1 MFLHDRTDAE
11 AEQASQVAVW
21 PVFQPFKGN
30 FRWMTCL
37 TNTSRLPVYD
47 WWLEYEVQ
55 TEEPAGVWTVHTKK
69 NWLNETVLPP
79 TVPAREFLHPRTLR
93 QLIPGDERQEW
104 RIRRATVD
112 SRSQRSPEP
121 AQEREEARA
130 LGSAL
135 QRAGGEASA
144 A

>member
-1 MFLHDRTDAE
+1 MIAGTLAVRVFLHDRTDAE

-69 NWLNETVLPP
+69 NWLNETVLSADRSGARIPAPP
-79 TVPAREFLHPRTLR
+79 DAQAADSRGRTPGVANP
-93 QLIPGDERQEW
+93 PGDCGLA
-104 RIRRATVD
+104 I
-112 SRSQRSPEP
+112 P
-121 AQEREEARA
+121 AVT
-130 LGSAL
+130 
-135 QRAGGEASA
+135 
-144 A
+144 